1 MCPDEGQEINVY
13 GADYGRRDSMT
24 CAYKR
29 PQSQIQNTDCYS
41 PAPKVAQSC
50 NGKNSCVIRA
60 SNSEFGD
67 SCGGTYKYLE
77 VAYVCQ
83 FALMLLR
90 TRPLT
95 CCVTVSTER
104 ALTCDDVGNVQRLS
118 CGSGVVVVTEA
129 LYGRAESLSCSEGRP
144 HGQVIQ
150 TQCSQAG
157 AKKLVKTRC
166 DGKSECELNM
176 DLFRTS
182 DPCYGTYKYLD
193 TNYTCFPAHQTVA
206 CEQSLAFLRC
216 DEGQEI
222 NVYGADY
229 GRRDSMTCAYKRP
242 QSQIQ
247 NTDCYSP
254 APKVAQ
260 SCNGKNSCVI
270 RASNSEFGD
279 SCGGTYK
286 YLEVAYVCQYP
297 FNFIQIALMLLRTIS
312 TERALTCDDVG
323 NVQRLSCGSGVV
335 VVTEALYGR
344 AESLSCSEGRPHGQV
359 IQTQC
364 SQAGAKKLVKTRC
377 DGKSECELNMDLFRT
392 SDPCYGTYKYLDTN
406 YTCFPAHQTVACE
419 QSLAFLRC
427 DEGQEINV
435 YGADYGRRDS
445 MTCAYKRPQSQIQ
458 NTDCYSPAPKV
469 AQSCNGKNSC
479 VIRASNSEFGDSC
492 GGTYKYL
499 EVAYV
504 CQYPFNFIQN

>member
-1 MCPDEGQEINVY
+1 
-13 GADYGRRDSMT
+13 
-24 CAYKR
+24 
-29 PQSQIQNTDCYS
+29 
-41 PAPKVAQSC
+41 
-50 NGKNSCVIRA
+50 
-60 SNSEFGD
+60 
-67 SCGGTYKYLE
+67 
-77 VAYVCQ
+77 
-83 FALMLLR
+83 MLLR
-90 TRPLT
+90 TI
-95 CCVTVSTER
+95 STER
-104 ALTCDDVGNVQRLS
+104 ALTCDNVGNVQRLS
-118 CGSGVVVVTEA
+118 CGSGVVVVTEALYGRAESLSCSEGRPHGQVIQTQCSQAGAKKLVKTRCSGVVVVTEA

-286 YLEVAYVCQYP
+286 YLEVAYVCQCKSHP
-297 FNFIQIALMLLRTIS
+297 LSRCGSDALPGFRTVWSPRRSFRIMLHTLCSALVALMLLRTIS

-427 DEGQEINV
+427 DEGQEIYV